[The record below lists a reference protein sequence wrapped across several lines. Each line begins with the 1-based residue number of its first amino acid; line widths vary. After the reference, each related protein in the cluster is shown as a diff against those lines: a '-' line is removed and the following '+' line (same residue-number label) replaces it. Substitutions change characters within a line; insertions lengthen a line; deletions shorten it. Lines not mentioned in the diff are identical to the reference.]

1 MAIPGADERWE
12 NWVQFVGAR
21 LVQNFTETGFH
32 LIDTPMHI
40 RTKLEAALSVA
51 LEDWDRCVQ
60 QIKWKATMLY
70 DSTPLVSRAQH
81 SR

>member
-1 MAIPGADERWE
+1 LRKLYEFREKEIMAIPGADERWE

-21 LVQNFTETGFH
+21 LIQNFTETGFQ

-51 LEDWDRCVQ
+51 LEDWDRC
-60 QIKWKATMLY
+60 TLY
-70 DSTPLVSRAQH
+70 KCSQLTTH
-81 SR
+81 